1 MWKEYLMSKQNWKI
15 PRYKVLRNI
24 IAQDIAVGKYPA
36 GSLLPSTRELCSVYN
51 VSHNTVE
58 LAIRLLAEE
67 KLIRCRKGTLAKVLP
82 PRQKNNL
89 WIAIIGS
96 NPDGDILYNYQE
108 SPWFW
113 TICNE
118 ITSRLLRDGNVA
130 LQLSLYGK
138 WQEHLSKAD
147 GFIVIKSNA
156 VADKLRNLPEN
167 SLPQDLPCVYI
178 DPRAVPIA
186 ENTVKLDYSAACRKI
201 ATYFIA
207 SGVQHFLVH
216 DIIDEFDEGGE
227 TCCRFQEFYRTLAEN
242 SVPADCIHKLHCEKG
257 VIGNDELMEIIHKRM
272 PEFSGKVGILCSQD
286 IIAARICKAAP
297 AWNRTLKKD
306 LLVAGVSGLPELY
319 SATPALSSINV
330 PFDEIVDTSLNML
343 YAMINKKLPAMPGKV
358 YNLNFCIR
366 DT

>member
-1 MWKEYLMSKQNWKI
+1 MSKQNWKI

-67 KLIRCRKGTLAKVLP
+67 KLIRCRKGALAKVLP

-89 WIAIIGS
+89 WIAIVGN
-96 NPDGDILYNYQE
+96 NPHGDILSNYQE
-108 SPWFW
+108 SPWLW

-130 LQLSLYGK
+130 LQLSLCGK
-138 WQEHLSKAD
+138 WQEHLSKVD
-147 GFIVIKSNA
+147 GFIVVKSNA
-156 VADKLRNLPEN
+156 VAGKLRNLPEN
-167 SLPQDLPCVYI
+167 CFPQDLPCVYI
-178 DPRAVPIA
+178 DPRSVPVA

-207 SGVQHFLVH
+207 SGVQHFLVY
-216 DIIDEFDEGGE
+216 DIIDEKLEDGVD
-227 TCCRFQEFYRTLAEN
+227 CCRFQEFYRTLAEN
-242 SVPADCIHKLHCEKG
+242 SIPASSIHKLHNSNG
-257 VIGNDELMEIIHKRM
+257 IILGNDELIELIHKRM
-272 PEFSGKVGILCSQD
+272 PDFSGKVGILCSQD
-286 IIAARICKAAP
+286 IIAARVCKAA
-297 AWNRTLKKD
+297 AEWHRTLKKD

-319 SATPALSSINV
+319 STTPALSSINV
-330 PFDEIVDTSLNML
+330 PFGEIAEASLNML
-343 YAMINKKLPAMPGKV
+343 YELINKKISTLPGRV
-358 YNLNFCIR
+358 YNLNFSVR